1 MLYAFNIRKMLR
13 KLFNKTIPVSDGIK
27 KLGQQMIDNP
37 LDWVQGMYEFVN
49 KKNRDVA
56 IWTCN
61 GINSI
66 KISGFDGLSYAD
78 KVYINNCIKMSIA
91 NRLVQSV

>member
-1 MLYAFNIRKMLR
+1 MFR

-37 LDWVQGMYEFVN
+37 MDWVQGMYCFTN
-49 KKNRDVA
+49 KKNPDVA

-61 GINSI
+61 GIGYI
-66 KISGFDGLSYAD
+66 KIGGFEGLSYSD
-78 KVYINNCIKMSIA
+78 KLYINNCIKMSIA